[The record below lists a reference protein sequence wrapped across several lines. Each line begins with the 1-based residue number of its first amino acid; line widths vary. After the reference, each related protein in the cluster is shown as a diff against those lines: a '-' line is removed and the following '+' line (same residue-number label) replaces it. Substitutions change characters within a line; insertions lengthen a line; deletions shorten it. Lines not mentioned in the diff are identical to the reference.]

1 MTRKHF
7 EMVAQTVSLIK
18 CPVVRKEIAR
28 DWDGM
33 LRQSNPRFDSKRF
46 FAACEVVA

>member
-18 CPVVRKEIAR
+18 CPIARKEVAR
-28 DWDGM
+28 DWVGM
-33 LRQSNPRFDSKRF
+33 LRQFNPRFDSKRF
-46 FAACEVVA
+46 FAACGVAA